1 MPIVFSTFSVPNDF
15 QASDLIN
22 CIESI
27 LSNNENNISIFDNF
41 TNEKTR
47 NLGIRIVT
55 RNYEKTYTEAEST
68 EILEMIVKEAESNFK
83 VKLNKRN
90 ENAT

>member
-1 MPIVFSTFSVPNDF
+1 MFDLSFSVPNDF
-15 QASDLIN
+15 QASNLTDLIK
-22 CIESI
+22 SI
-27 LSNNENNISIFDNF
+27 LNQNENNISIFDNF

-83 VKLNKRN
+83 VLIYLVCVFQHL
-90 ENAT
+90 

>member
-1 MPIVFSTFSVPNDF
+1 MSLRTRIGN
-15 QASDLIN
+15 
-22 CIESI
+22 
-27 LSNNENNISIFDNF
+27 LSNILDENENNISIFDNF

-55 RNYEKTYTEAEST
+55 RSYEKTYTETEST
-68 EILEMIVKEAESNFK
+68 EILEMIVKEAESKFK
-83 VKLNKRN
+83 IKLNKKD